1 MNRKTKENFKVLY
14 DSKFLIKIVLIIHI
28 VLYKGFFFF
37 LIIQEEKC
45 VVNG

>member
-1 MNRKTKENFKVLY
+1 MNRKTKEQNFKVY
-14 DSKFLIKIVLIIHI
+14 DSKVLIKIVLITHI
-28 VLYKGFFFF
+28 FLYKGFFF